1 MSDVLAALAGLV
13 AAAVVLL
20 WWRPTRP
27 AWTPGGP
34 EPVDDPGPGAG
45 VTVVPEALE
54 LVALALQGG
63 GSIGEAASCVATVL
77 PGRRREELGRVGAVL
92 RTGVD
97 PTLAWEEAGP
107 DWDPARRA
115 LELAAVAGVAPAS
128 ALRQAATDLRRDAVA
143 DVELATAKLGV
154 RLVLPL
160 GLTFL
165 PAFVLT
171 TVLPLVLALTREL
184 AW

>member
-1 MSDVLAALAGLV
+1 MLALLTGVLAAG
-13 AAAVVLL
+13 VVLL

-27 AWTPGGP
+27 TWTPGGA
-34 EPVDDPGPGAG
+34 EQIDDPGPGAG

-63 GSIGEAASCVATVL
+63 GSLGEATSSVATVL
-77 PGRRREELGRVGAVL
+77 PGRRREELGLVGASL
-92 RTGVD
+92 RHGTD
-97 PTLAWEEAGP
+97 STTAWAEAGP
-107 DWDPARRA
+107 DWEPARRA
-115 LELAAVAGVAPAS
+115 LDLAAVAGVAPAP

-143 DVELATAKLGV
+143 DVELATARLGV

-160 GLTFL
+160 GLAFL